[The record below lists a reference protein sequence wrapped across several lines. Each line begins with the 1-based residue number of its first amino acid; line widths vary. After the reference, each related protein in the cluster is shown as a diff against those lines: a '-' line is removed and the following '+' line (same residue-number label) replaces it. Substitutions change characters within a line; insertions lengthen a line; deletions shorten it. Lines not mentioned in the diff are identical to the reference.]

1 MSVICYILSR
11 NRRKSEVMVRMTEN
25 EKRGRFEALYREHF
39 RAMYLAASCALT
51 AGGCR
56 GGRGLAIISVPD
68 KPDGTH

>member
-1 MSVICYILSR
+1 
-11 NRRKSEVMVRMTEN
+11 MVRMTEN

-39 RAMYLAASCALT
+39 RAMYLAASRALT

>member
-39 RAMYLAASCALT
+39 RAMYLAASRALT
-51 AGGCR
+51 AGGGAEADAASR
-56 GGRGLAIISVPD
+56 
-68 KPDGTH
+68 